1 MSIILILLAFLLVAS
16 YVGPAVWRKG
26 ELPDSISAM
35 VYDLPRR
42 RQWTWSAWLCLVA
55 VLLFEPLVS
64 ATEFLGWWTILFLA
78 GAALTPV
85 VRTDTRRWH
94 YASGVMAGVMSQAC
108 VVMICPWWLAL
119 WLVFLFVLAQ
129 LYARPDGWL
138 ARHTEHKGVCVAE
151 VICTAALLGALAS
164 GALTSL

>member
-16 YVGPAVWRKG
+16 YVGTAVWRKG

-42 RQWTWSAWLCLVA
+42 RQWTWSAWLCAVA
-55 VLLFEPLVS
+55 ILLFGPLVS
-64 ATEFLGWWTILFLA
+64 ATEFLGWLTLALLA

-85 VRTDTRRWH
+85 VNPDTRLWH
-94 YASGVMAGVMSQAC
+94 NVCGIAAGVMSQAC

-129 LYARPDGWL
+129 LYAHPDGWL

-151 VICTAALLGALAS
+151 IICTAALMGALALK
-164 GALTSL
+164 ALISL

>member
-1 MSIILILLAFLLVAS
+1 MNIILILLAFLLVAS
-16 YVGPAVWRKG
+16 YVGTAVWRKG

-42 RQWTWSAWLCLVA
+42 RQWTWSAWLCAVA
-55 VLLFEPLVS
+55 ILLFGPLVS
-64 ATEFLGWWTILFLA
+64 ATEFLGWLTLALLA

-85 VRTDTRRWH
+85 VNPDTRLWH
-94 YASGVMAGVMSQAC
+94 NVCGIAAGVMSQAC
-108 VVMICPWWLAL
+108 VFVICRPWLLLWTAYAL
-119 WLVFLFVLAQ
+119 MVGH
-129 LYARPDGWL
+129 LYIRPDGWL